1 MAGDA
6 SQATLI
12 QVDDS
17 RRTSGP
23 PAPPWTLPPDLLAE
37 AVRRLRPSA
46 VLYAV
51 AYFLAGMLPPLII
64 PEARAF
70 MFSTPSHWLPPALS
84 IGGPLLVAGLVS
96 ASGIFD

>member
-1 MAGDA
+1 MPESDA

-17 RRTSGP
+17 RRTSGTRTTL
-23 PAPPWTLPPDLLAE
+23 WTLPPDLLAE

-46 VLYAV
+46 MLYAV
-51 AYFLAGMLPPLII
+51 AYFLAGLLPALII

-70 MFSTPSHWLPPALS
+70 LFSTPSHWLPPVLS
-84 IGGPLLVAGLVS
+84 IGGALLVAALVS
-96 ASGIFD
+96 ASG